1 MDKAMD
7 TWKNEK
13 KMMHM
18 FMSIC
23 MYVCVCVCVCV
34 CIQLVTQSCQSLCNP
49 MECNPPE
56 SSVHEI
62 SLARILE

>member
-23 MYVCVCVCVCV
+23 MYVCVCVCVYTV
-34 CIQLVTQSCQSLCNP
+34 SHSVMSESLQP
-49 MECNPPE
+49 HG
-56 SSVHEI
+56 V
-62 SLARILE
+62 